1 MQMVMILQAFRFR
14 RILPVFSLAAL
25 LAGCAAQPVSHP
37 LPDTTVN
44 DLQATAH
51 AAYRQGFEAGRR
63 YQREVDWRRQEA
75 SKAATL
81 KQPPAPPPPP
91 PPEAATTA
99 PAAPQALPAPLSP
112 SSSYTT
118 SGPAQPLQ

>member
-1 MQMVMILQAFRFR
+1 
-14 RILPVFSLAAL
+14 
-25 LAGCAAQPVSHP
+25 
-37 LPDTTVN
+37 
-44 DLQATAH
+44 
-51 AAYRQGFEAGRR
+51 AYRQGFEAGRR